1 MEYIHQEIFSPGDSI
16 ESFAFDPTAHHFAIT
31 SHYGQLQVFHVE
43 DAHLT
48 KLWEEKY
55 VEVIPRAVSFNDHG
69 ASVIIYVMETGMM

>member
-1 MEYIHQEIFSPGDSI
+1 M
-16 ESFAFDPTAHHFAIT
+16 
-31 SHYGQLQVFHVE
+31 SHYGQLQVFRVE

-69 ASVIIYVMETGMM
+69 ASVIVYVMETGMM